1 MEFGY
6 DGVCVCVAKKWRLV
20 KQKIENVF
28 AMQSV

>member
-6 DGVCVCVAKKWRLV
+6 DGVCVAKKWRLV